1 MGILGIF
8 GLGSKKPADFL
19 NSAIEAR
26 DAGKVDQ
33 SERELS
39 KAIELAEE
47 SKDYD
52 TLGHASFMLGELLR
66 EADNKLAAEKNFRR
80 AVQVF
85 DDSDDN
91 PNLAKSLTAIADLYF
106 SMTRF

>member
-47 SKDYD
+47 PLHK
-52 TLGHASFMLGELLR
+52 
-66 EADNKLAAEKNFRR
+66 
-80 AVQVF
+80 QC
-85 DDSDDN
+85 
-91 PNLAKSLTAIADLYF
+91 I
-106 SMTRF
+106 